1 MKTNRE
7 NNKEKQF
14 LEKLNF
20 FKEKNIV
27 KILYRGFNKS
37 YAYPIYKLN
46 HKNNNIN
53 QFAEKLFYFGE
64 KSRYFKKQIGER
76 NFELNEISNEVF
88 QYVFEIFH
96 KFSNNPQKIQK
107 KRYFTKNSGKFIF
120 FSKLDNLERFLNEIT
135 LLSDNQKTQLR
146 NYYFRIIHQLGDND
160 FKNNSLLVSSS
171 SNEKIAD
178 TFSKKNGIKIYF
190 WDFEFNNFHFIE
202 NENIPIFNGKPYKN
216 QKEISI
222 FGAIFPHYI
231 YAVLDLESNH
241 KIYNPAI
248 QNIENFE
255 EVILNGFNLNQ
266 TNFSQILKN
275 ETTYEFGIEN
285 QSNNYKLINL

>member
-1 MKTNRE
+1 MKTNRD

-20 FKEKNIV
+20 FKQKNIV

-88 QYVFEIFH
+88 QYIFEIFH
-96 KFSNNPQKIQK
+96 KFSNNPQKNQK
-107 KRYFTKNSGKFIF
+107 KRYFTKNSGKFVF
-120 FSKLDNLERFLNEIT
+120 FSKLGNLERFLNEIT

-160 FKNNSLLVSSS
+160 FKKNSLLVSSS
-171 SNEKIAD
+171 SNEKITD

-202 NENIPIFNGKPYKN
+202 NENIPIFSGKPYKN